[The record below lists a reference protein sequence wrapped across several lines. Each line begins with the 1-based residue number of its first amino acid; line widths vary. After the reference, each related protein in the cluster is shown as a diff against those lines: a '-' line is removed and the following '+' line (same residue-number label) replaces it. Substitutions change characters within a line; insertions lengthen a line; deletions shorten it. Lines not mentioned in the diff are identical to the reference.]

1 MNEADSAIELVDVKV
16 DSMGATDYDQ
26 STNHNIESDSCLS
39 KSETKTEKE
48 VWKIKMWELIKCG

>member
-26 STNHNIESDSCLS
+26 SANMESDSCLS

-48 VWKIKMWELIKCG
+48 LWMIRMWESIKCG